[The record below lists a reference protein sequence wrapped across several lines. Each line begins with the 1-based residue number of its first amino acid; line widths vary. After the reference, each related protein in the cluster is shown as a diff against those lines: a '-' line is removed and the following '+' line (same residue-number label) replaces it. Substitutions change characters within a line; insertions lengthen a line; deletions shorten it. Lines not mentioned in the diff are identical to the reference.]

1 MLGCR
6 REDDRNKGGLGGLAC
21 AGGDYLELCSAC
33 QVLSNMGYFRAFWG
47 PAVGTT
53 LVRGVFPHKLVDTA
67 WASFKLVLKTQT
79 QELLRKPSEGGEG
92 LNAAYVKCAGLGGIR
107 ALVGSSTYLGNGA
120 DRGGQQDVVFEF
132 PTITH
137 CG

>member
-1 MLGCR
+1 M
-6 REDDRNKGGLGGLAC
+6 GGLAC
-21 AGGDYLELCSAC
+21 TGGDYLELCSAC
-33 QVLSNMGYFRAFWG
+33 QVLRMNMLSRMGCFRASWG
-47 PAVGTT
+47 PAVETS
-53 LVRGVFPHKLVDTA
+53 LVRGVFPHKLVDTT
-67 WASFKLVLKTQT
+67 WTSFKLMLKTQT
-79 QELLRKPSEGGEG
+79 QELLRKPSEEGEG
-92 LNAAYVKCAGLGGIR
+92 LNAACVKCAGWEGIR